1 MKMDNGLDKYPLLLN
16 IPIAHHHHHLQA
28 QLPLVLPKKSVHK
41 LANKE
46 EKKVKFLK
54 TISNKKL
61 KKSINKNS
69 NL

>member
-16 IPIAHHHHHLQA
+16 IPIAHHQA